1 MTWEAIPGWFEEA
14 TRELYDE
21 AVETAPRSSTL
32 VEIGVAFGRSL
43 AYLARR
49 AIDMKRHDLR
59 LIGVDPWQ
67 DDWKPDG
74 WAEDQRPTW
83 GGEHALWAR
92 AQGGPFS
99 AFVVS
104 MRQHAPEELERVH
117 AWRMTSVGAA
127 AALAVDLDVGGVHL
141 AFIDADHRY
150 EGVGVDVVTWRRA
163 TVLAGHDYHAADFP
177 GVVRAV
183 DELVPNRVVRGTTW
197 RRP

>member
-1 MTWEAIPGWFEEA
+1 MAWNDIPGWTDFEW
-14 TRELYDE
+14 LYDE
-21 AVETAPRSSTL
+21 AIETAPRSSTL

-49 AIDMKRHDLR
+49 AIDAKRHDLR
-59 LIGVDPWQ
+59 IIGVDPWQ

-74 WAEDQRPTW
+74 WTEDQRPTW
-83 GGEHALWAR
+83 GGEHAAWAR

-99 AFVVS
+99 AFVVA
-104 MRQHAPEELERVH
+104 MREHAPEELERVH
-117 AWRMTSVGAA
+117 AWRMTSRDAA
-127 AALAVDLDVGGVHL
+127 DLLMGSGPEPSASVHL
-141 AFIDADHRY
+141 AFIDADHKY
-150 EGVGVDVVTWRRA
+150 EPVREDIRLWEKA
-163 TVLAGHDYHAADFP
+163 IVLAGHDYHASDFP